1 MPYTEKGIMVGPART
16 PVGAAVSLGVL
27 WLLAGGVAASPP
39 AFQGGSEP
47 VPAAVAER
55 MRQHSWRKGC
65 PVPISDLA
73 YLRLSHYG
81 PDGAVHEGE
90 LVVHKSLAAE
100 VLEIF
105 KALFEQRFPIT
116 RMRLVDEYQGDDD
129 KSIADDNT
137 SAFNCREVAGKP
149 GVLSKHSYGRAIDIN
164 PLKNPMVLG
173 GNVSPPAGSRYLD
186 RQKQTPGL
194 LRKGDAA
201 VREFTSRGWTWGG
214 AWKDMKDYQ
223 HFDK

>member
-1 MPYTEKGIMVGPART
+1 MPYTERDTMVGPARMQI
-16 PVGAAVSLGVL
+16 GAVVSLSLL
-27 WLLAGGVAASPP
+27 WLLSSGAAASPP
-39 AFQGGSEP
+39 EFQGKSEP
-47 VPAAVAER
+47 VPVDVAKR

-73 YLRLSHYG
+73 YLRLSYHG

-90 LVVHKSLAAE
+90 LVVHKSLAVE
-100 VLEIF
+100 VLAIF

-116 RMRLVDEYQGDDD
+116 KMRLVDEYAGDDD

-149 GVLSKHSYGRAIDIN
+149 GVLSRHSYGRAIDIN
-164 PLKNPMVLG
+164 PLKNPMILG
-173 GNVSPPAGSRYLD
+173 GKVSPPAGSRYLD
-186 RQKQTPGL
+186 RRQPTPGL

-201 VREFTSRGWTWGG
+201 VREFTRRGWTWGG
-214 AWKDMKDYQ
+214 TWKDLKDYQ